1 MINLLFM
8 TILLFGHRLQ
18 TLLELHICQIQ
29 SAPRIYIY
37 ASDAITL
44 TIIVVNAM
52 DRVSAAL
59 VVVTGFCVVPGLCVV
74 LDWDVTTLLLI
85 GFLEFDV
92 TIELSVV
99 IATVV
104 CGLTVGLE
112 PRDVFWGVVIP
123 VGLGGVPAATT
134 IVEHRQAAKNN
145 LINADIFLE

>member
-1 MINLLFM
+1 MIKLLFM
-8 TILLFGHRLQ
+8 TILLFEHRFQ

-44 TIIVVNAM
+44 TTIVVNAM

-59 VVVTGFCVVPGLCVV
+59 VVETGFCVVPGLCVV

-92 TIELSVV
+92 TRELSVV

-104 CGLTVGLE
+104 CGLTVGLA
-112 PRDVFWGVVIP
+112 RDVFWGVVIP
-123 VGLGGVPAATT
+123 VGLGGVPTATT

>member
-44 TIIVVNAM
+44 TTIVVIAM

-59 VVVTGFCVVPGLCVV
+59 VVETGFCVVTGLCVV

-92 TIELSVV
+92 TRELSVV

-104 CGLTVGLE
+104 FGLTVGLE
-112 PRDVFWGVVIP
+112 RDVFWGVVIP

>member
-1 MINLLFM
+1 MIKLLFM

-44 TIIVVNAM
+44 TTIVVNAM

-59 VVVTGFCVVPGLCVV
+59 VVETGFCVVPGLCVV

-85 GFLEFDV
+85 GLLEFDV

-104 CGLTVGLE
+104 FGLTVGLE
-112 PRDVFWGVVIP
+112 RDVFWGVVIP

>member
-44 TIIVVNAM
+44 TTIVVNAM

-59 VVVTGFCVVPGLCVV
+59 VVETGFSVVPGLCVV

-104 CGLTVGLE
+104 FGLTVGLE
-112 PRDVFWGVVIP
+112 RDVFWGVVIP
-123 VGLGGVPAATT
+123 VGLEGVPAATT

>member
-1 MINLLFM
+1 MIKVLFM

-29 SAPRIYIY
+29 SAPRIYTY

-112 PRDVFWGVVIP
+112 RDVLWGVVIP
-123 VGLGGVPAATT
+123 VGLEGVPAATT
-134 IVEHRQAAKNN
+134 IVEHRQAAKNK

>member
-44 TIIVVNAM
+44 TTIVVIAM
-52 DRVSAAL
+52 DRVAAAL
-59 VVVTGFCVVPGLCVV
+59 VVETGFCVVTGLCVV

-112 PRDVFWGVVIP
+112 RDVFWGVVIP
-123 VGLGGVPAATT
+123 VGLEGVPAATT

>member
-1 MINLLFM
+1 MIKLLFM

-18 TLLELHICQIQ
+18 TLLDLHICQIQ

-44 TIIVVNAM
+44 TTIVVNAM

-59 VVVTGFCVVPGLCVV
+59 VVETGFCVVPGLCVV

-92 TIELSVV
+92 TRELSVV

-104 CGLTVGLE
+104 FGLTVGLE
-112 PRDVFWGVVIP
+112 RDVFWGVVIP

>member
-1 MINLLFM
+1 MIKVLFM

-104 CGLTVGLE
+104 CGLTVGLA
-112 PRDVFWGVVIP
+112 RDVFWGVVIP

>member
-1 MINLLFM
+1 MIKVLFM

-44 TIIVVNAM
+44 TTIVVNAM

-59 VVVTGFCVVPGLCVV
+59 VVETGFCVVPGLCVV

-92 TIELSVV
+92 TRELSVV

-104 CGLTVGLE
+104 FGLTVGLE
-112 PRDVFWGVVIP
+112 RDVFWGVVIP

>member
-1 MINLLFM
+1 MIKLLFM

-44 TIIVVNAM
+44 TSIVVNAK

-59 VVVTGFCVVPGLCVV
+59 VVETGFCVVPGLCVV

-112 PRDVFWGVVIP
+112 RDVLWGVVIP
-123 VGLGGVPAATT
+123 VGLEGVPAATT
-134 IVEHRQAAKNN
+134 IVEHRQAAKNK

>member
-44 TIIVVNAM
+44 TSIVIIAM

-59 VVVTGFCVVPGLCVV
+59 VVETGFCVVPGLCVV

-92 TIELSVV
+92 TRELSVV

-104 CGLTVGLE
+104 FGLTVGLE
-112 PRDVFWGVVIP
+112 RDVFWGVVIP

>member
-29 SAPRIYIY
+29 SAPRIYTY

-112 PRDVFWGVVIP
+112 RDVLWGVVIP
-123 VGLGGVPAATT
+123 VGLEGVPAATT
-134 IVEHRQAAKNN
+134 IVEHRQAAKNK

>member
-44 TIIVVNAM
+44 TTIVVNAM

-59 VVVTGFCVVPGLCVV
+59 VVETGFCVVPGLCVV

-92 TIELSVV
+92 TRELSVV

-104 CGLTVGLE
+104 FGLTVGLE
-112 PRDVFWGVVIP
+112 RDVFWGVVIP

>member
-1 MINLLFM
+1 MIKVLFM

-29 SAPRIYIY
+29 STPRIYIY

-112 PRDVFWGVVIP
+112 RDVLWGVVIP
-123 VGLGGVPAATT
+123 VGLEGVPAATT

>member
-18 TLLELHICQIQ
+18 TLLDLHICQIQ

-44 TIIVVNAM
+44 TTIVVNAM

-59 VVVTGFCVVPGLCVV
+59 VVETGFCVVPGLCVV

-92 TIELSVV
+92 TRELSVV

-104 CGLTVGLE
+104 FGLTVGLE
-112 PRDVFWGVVIP
+112 RDVFWGVVIP

>member
-1 MINLLFM
+1 MIKLLFM

-44 TIIVVNAM
+44 TSIVIIAM

-59 VVVTGFCVVPGLCVV
+59 VVETGFCVVTGRCVV

-85 GFLEFDV
+85 GLLEFDV

-104 CGLTVGLE
+104 CGLTVGLA
-112 PRDVFWGVVIP
+112 RDVFWGVVIP

>member
-1 MINLLFM
+1 MIKVLFM

-29 SAPRIYIY
+29 STPRIYIY

-112 PRDVFWGVVIP
+112 RDVFWGVVIP
-123 VGLGGVPAATT
+123 VGLEGVPAATT
-134 IVEHRQAAKNN
+134 IVEHRQAAKNK

>member
-1 MINLLFM
+1 MIKLLFM
-8 TILLFGHRLQ
+8 TVLLFGHRLQ

-29 SAPRIYIY
+29 SAPRIYIN

-44 TIIVVNAM
+44 TSIVIIAM

-59 VVVTGFCVVPGLCVV
+59 VVETGFCVVTGRCVV

-85 GFLEFDV
+85 GLLEFDV
-92 TIELSVV
+92 PIELSVV

-104 CGLTVGLE
+104 CGLTVGLA
-112 PRDVFWGVVIP
+112 RDVFWGVVIP

>member
-1 MINLLFM
+1 MIKVLFM

-92 TIELSVV
+92 TRELSVV

-104 CGLTVGLE
+104 FGLTVGLE
-112 PRDVFWGVVIP
+112 RDVFWGVVIP

>member
-44 TIIVVNAM
+44 TTIVVIAM

-59 VVVTGFCVVPGLCVV
+59 VVETGFCVVPGLCVV

-92 TIELSVV
+92 TRELSVV

-104 CGLTVGLE
+104 FGLTVGLE
-112 PRDVFWGVVIP
+112 RDVFWGVVIP

>member
-1 MINLLFM
+1 MIKVLFM

-29 SAPRIYIY
+29 SAPRIYTY
-37 ASDAITL
+37 ASDAIAL

-112 PRDVFWGVVIP
+112 RDVLWGVVIP
-123 VGLGGVPAATT
+123 VGLEGVPAATT
-134 IVEHRQAAKNN
+134 IVEHRQAAKNK

>member
-1 MINLLFM
+1 MMNLLFM

-44 TIIVVNAM
+44 TTIVVIAM

-59 VVVTGFCVVPGLCVV
+59 VVETGFCVVPGLCVV

-112 PRDVFWGVVIP
+112 RDVLWGVVIP
-123 VGLGGVPAATT
+123 VGLEGVPAATT
-134 IVEHRQAAKNN
+134 IVEHRQAAKNK

>member
-1 MINLLFM
+1 MIKLLFM

-44 TIIVVNAM
+44 TTIVVNAM

-59 VVVTGFCVVPGLCVV
+59 VVETGFCVVPGLCVV

-92 TIELSVV
+92 TRELSVV

-104 CGLTVGLE
+104 CGLTVGLA
-112 PRDVFWGVVIP
+112 RDVFWGVVIP

>member
-1 MINLLFM
+1 MIKLLFM

-44 TIIVVNAM
+44 TTIVVNAM

-59 VVVTGFCVVPGLCVV
+59 VVETGFCVVPGLCVV

-92 TIELSVV
+92 TRELSVV

-104 CGLTVGLE
+104 FGLTVGLE
-112 PRDVFWGVVIP
+112 RDVFWGVVIP

>member
-1 MINLLFM
+1 MNLLFM

-44 TIIVVNAM
+44 TTIVVIAM

-59 VVVTGFCVVPGLCVV
+59 VVETGFCVVPGLCVV

-92 TIELSVV
+92 TRELSVV

-104 CGLTVGLE
+104 FGLTVGLE
-112 PRDVFWGVVIP
+112 RDVFWGVVIP

>member
-1 MINLLFM
+1 MIKLLFM

-112 PRDVFWGVVIP
+112 RDVLWGVVIP
-123 VGLGGVPAATT
+123 VGLEGVPAATT
-134 IVEHRQAAKNN
+134 IVEHRQAAKNK

>member
-44 TIIVVNAM
+44 TTIVVIAM

-59 VVVTGFCVVPGLCVV
+59 VVETGFCVVPGLCVV

-104 CGLTVGLE
+104 CGLTVGLA
-112 PRDVFWGVVIP
+112 RDVFWGVVIP

>member
-1 MINLLFM
+1 MIKVLFM

-112 PRDVFWGVVIP
+112 RDVLWGVVIP

>member
-1 MINLLFM
+1 MIKVLFM

-29 SAPRIYIY
+29 SAPRIYTY

-104 CGLTVGLE
+104 FGLTVGLE
-112 PRDVFWGVVIP
+112 PRDVLWGVVIP

-134 IVEHRQAAKNN
+134 IVEHRQAAKTN

>member
-44 TIIVVNAM
+44 TSIVVNAK

-59 VVVTGFCVVPGLCVV
+59 VVETGFCVVPGLCVV

-92 TIELSVV
+92 TRELSVV

-104 CGLTVGLE
+104 FGLTVGLE
-112 PRDVFWGVVIP
+112 RDVFWGVVIP

>member
-1 MINLLFM
+1 MIKVLFM

-29 SAPRIYIY
+29 SAPRIYTY

-112 PRDVFWGVVIP
+112 PRDVLWGVVIP
-123 VGLGGVPAATT
+123 VGLEGVPAATT
-134 IVEHRQAAKNN
+134 IVEQRQAAKNN

>member
-1 MINLLFM
+1 MIKLLFM

-112 PRDVFWGVVIP
+112 RDVLWGVVIP
-123 VGLGGVPAATT
+123 VGLEGVPAATT

>member
-1 MINLLFM
+1 MIKLLFM

-44 TIIVVNAM
+44 TTIVVNAM

-59 VVVTGFCVVPGLCVV
+59 VVETGFCVVPGLCVV

-92 TIELSVV
+92 TRELSVV

-104 CGLTVGLE
+104 FGLTVGLE
-112 PRDVFWGVVIP
+112 RDVFWGVVIP
-123 VGLGGVPAATT
+123 VGLEGVPAATT

>member
-1 MINLLFM
+1 MIKVLFM

-29 SAPRIYIY
+29 SAPRIYTY

-112 PRDVFWGVVIP
+112 RDVLWGVVIP
-123 VGLGGVPAATT
+123 VGLEGVPAATT

>member
-44 TIIVVNAM
+44 TSIVIIAM

-59 VVVTGFCVVPGLCVV
+59 VVETGFCVVTGRCVV

-85 GFLEFDV
+85 GLLEFDV

-104 CGLTVGLE
+104 FGLTVGLA
-112 PRDVFWGVVIP
+112 RDVFWGVVIP